1 MYGLKPIEGTG
12 DPNNIASCGGGE
24 EMTESLLTDAKLVK
38 GFISG
43 NKRARTAADNCQPG
57 LI

>member
-1 MYGLKPIEGTG
+1 MLEKTE
-12 DPNNIASCGGGE
+12 D
-24 EMTESLLTDAKLVK
+24 MTEALLTDAKLVK

-43 NKRARTAADNCQPG
+43 NTRARAADDNSQPG